1 MGRLILRVIV
11 EVVIGIAAAAGL
23 LAVAVPLLI
32 QRHLVAPGDLR
43 GSLVIGG
50 VLALAIAAVLVRPGS
65 ALRQRKH

>member
-1 MGRLILRVIV
+1 MRVIV

-32 QRHLVAPGDLR
+32 QRHLVTPGDLR

-50 VLALAIAAVLVRPGS
+50 VLALAILAMLVRPGS
-65 ALRQRKH
+65 ALRERKH